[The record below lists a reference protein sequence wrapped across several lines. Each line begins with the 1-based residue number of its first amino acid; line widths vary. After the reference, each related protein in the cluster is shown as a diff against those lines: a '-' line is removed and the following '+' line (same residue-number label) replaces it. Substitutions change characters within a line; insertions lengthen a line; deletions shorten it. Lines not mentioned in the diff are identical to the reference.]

1 MTKAEQLES
10 GICTVIQW
18 LLRPFGVKPI
28 TLPEHNVSEL
38 RIDQV
43 STKDGGQI
51 SMRKYGVRKPEIQ
64 RKDERQTAKR
74 NKTVNIA

>member
-10 GICTVIQW
+10 GMCTVIQW

-28 TLPEHNVSEL
+28 TVPEPNVSEL

-51 SMRKYGVRKPEIQ
+51 SMRKYEAKKPEIQ
-64 RKDERQTAKR
+64 RKEERQTAKR
-74 NKTVNIA
+74 HKVTNE

>member
-10 GICTVIQW
+10 GMCTVIQW

-28 TLPEHNVSEL
+28 TVPEPNVSEL

-43 STKDGGQI
+43 STKDSGQI
-51 SMRKYGVRKPEIQ
+51 SMSKYGAKKPEIQ

-74 NKTVNIA
+74 HKVTNE